1 MVVPFSSKNW
11 YICRPVSET
20 RFATRW
26 SDGKYEHGNI
36 NAKADPIPICRYYH
50 QASITCSRKK
60 LRMNLHELP
69 MSEHHPLKTFLNI
82 HLASDVSVLLHLPF
96 VLDSLTSENLAPSS
110 HLPKWIA
117 RVQSLLHSKET
128 GGRWAG
134 MVLAQKTVLLSQGLL
149 LEYGQSWAGVALLSI
164 SVRLFD

>member
-1 MVVPFSSKNW
+1 MIK
-11 YICRPVSET
+11 T
-20 RFATRW
+20 RNATGW

-36 NAKADPIPICRYYH
+36 GRLLEPIPICRYYH
-50 QASITCSRKK
+50 QASLTCSREK
-60 LRMNLHELP
+60 LRMNFHELL
-69 MSEHHPLKTFLNI
+69 MNEHHPLKTFLNI
-82 HLASDVSVLLHLPF
+82 HLASDVSALLHLPF
-96 VLDSLTSENLAPSS
+96 ILDSLTSENLAPSS

-117 RVQSLLHSKET
+117 RIQSLLHSKDT

-164 SVRLFD
+164 SVCLFD